1 MRKYRVTI
9 TETLELAVCV
19 MAESRDEA
27 ERKARDRWKD
37 RPYILGA
44 DNFTGVVFGFRQ
56 RNHAAEPADGY
67 QGGN

>member
-27 ERKARDRWKD
+27 ERKARDRWKN
-37 RPYILGA
+37 RPHILGA
-44 DNFTGVVFGFRQ
+44 DNFTGVVFE
-56 RNHAAEPADGY
+56 AVPAEESCGRT
-67 QGGN
+67 G

>member
-37 RPYILGA
+37 RPYILDA
-44 DNFTGVVFGFRQ
+44 DNFTGVMFEAVPGE
-56 RNHAAEPADGY
+56 EPCGKTE
-67 QGGN
+67 